1 VIGAHMGHPYEQLL
15 MTYMRKWPALHLSNS
30 AYLAKYMDAELVR
43 FMNGSQ
49 GRGRVLFAS
58 DHPFLPMGRALE
70 AARALPLDDA
80 SMDAFLG
87 DAARAVLG
95 VK

>member
-1 VIGAHMGHPYEQLL
+1 
-15 MTYMRKWPALHLSNS
+15 
-30 AYLAKYMDAELVR
+30 MDPELVR

-87 DAARAVLG
+87 GAARAVLG
-95 VK
+95 HR